1 MRSAALQ
8 QMCRD
13 HATPGASLLARTEMA
28 LTSTRWRHGL
38 APNRRGKPSVSCRW
52 STLGRSLRLGEHGVQ
67 ERGGKRRHDGLR
79 QGAQSNFPADP
90 VSENPRSHLVRC
102 GHGISSKR
110 LLNKGS
116 EPDCPVSRPP
126 EETKK
131 REFQHML
138 GSAREARADWSLVGS
153 DLLRPVCERVQ
164 LLK

>member
-8 QMCRD
+8 QLCRD
-13 HATPGASLLARTEMA
+13 VATTGARLPAGAAAASR
-28 LTSTRWRHGL
+28 STRWRHGL
-38 APNRRGKPSVSCRW
+38 APNRRGKPSVSCRRHA
-52 STLGRSLRLGEHGVQ
+52 LGGLLRQGEHDAHG
-67 ERGGKRRHDGLR
+67 RGGKRGRDGLR

-110 LLNKGS
+110 LLNKGF
-116 EPDCPVSRPP
+116 EPVCTASRPS

-138 GSAREARADWSLVGS
+138 GSAREARADWSLVGA
-153 DLLRPVCERVQ
+153 DLLRPECERVQ

>member
-8 QMCRD
+8 QKCRD
-13 HATPGASLLARTEMA
+13 LATPGAPLPARPAAASNSTLL
-28 LTSTRWRHGL
+28 RHGL
-38 APNRRGKPSVSCRW
+38 APNPRGKPSVSCRP
-52 STLGRSLRLGEHGVQ
+52 GALRQRLRQGERDTHGWV
-67 ERGGKRRHDGLR
+67 GKRDRDRLR

-90 VSENPRSHLVRC
+90 ASENPRSHLVRC

-110 LLNKGS
+110 LLNRGS
-116 EPDCPVSRPP
+116 EPDCTASRPS

>member
-8 QMCRD
+8 QRRRD
-13 HATPGASLLARTEMA
+13 LATPGASLLARAEA
-28 LTSTRWRHGL
+28 AFTSTCRRHGL
-38 APNRRGKPSVSCRW
+38 APIRQGHPSVSCRW
-52 STLGRSLRLGEHGVQ
+52 HILGRSLRQGEHGAH
-67 ERGGKRRHDGLR
+67 ERGGKRCHDGLR

-116 EPDCPVSRPP
+116 EPVCTASRPS

-138 GSAREARADWSLVGS
+138 GSAREARADWSLVGA
-153 DLLRPVCERVQ
+153 DLLRPECERVQ